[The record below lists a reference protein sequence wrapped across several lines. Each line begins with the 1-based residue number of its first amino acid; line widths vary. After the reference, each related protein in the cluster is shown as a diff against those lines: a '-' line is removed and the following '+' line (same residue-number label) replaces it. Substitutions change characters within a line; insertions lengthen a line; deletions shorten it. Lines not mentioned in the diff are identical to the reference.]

1 MLGDRFNVKYCL
13 TMKGSL
19 HVMEKYFH
27 KKVCSNPL
35 ISFLSFRAGY
45 PCTSMLTGLHYVWQ
59 LRLFKIKGLLCCS
72 FCHMFDE
79 RVQGYIMLLLELLR
93 TREAMSHQISMFEV
107 LPRKQ
112 LSNKIFMHRLK
123 S

>member
-1 MLGDRFNVKYCL
+1 MA
-13 TMKGSL
+13 
-19 HVMEKYFH
+19 KYFH
-27 KKVCSNPL
+27 EKVRSNPL

-45 PCTSMLTGLHYVWQ
+45 PCTSMLTGLHLVWQ
-59 LRLFKIKGLLCCS
+59 LRTLTLAYLSLFKVLLFKIKGLLCCS

-79 RVQGYIMLLLELLR
+79 RVQGCIMLLLELLR
-93 TREAMSHQISMFEV
+93 TREAMSHQIFMFEV

-112 LSNKIFMHRLK
+112 MSNKIFMHRLK